1 MADIFHFVEKRY
13 NLRNNS
19 IIQRQANRTVY
30 FGNSFIIIGIFLKSF
45 GTLKYVTNCIQNAC
59 FSLDDAQ
66 GVTMPKMEK
75 LLIMDLITLR
85 VYKKQTLMI
94 LVPQH
99 QLQMTLFK
107 NLKHLDC

>member
-1 MADIFHFVEKRY
+1 M
-13 NLRNNS
+13 L
-19 IIQRQANRTVY
+19 
-30 FGNSFIIIGIFLKSF
+30 
-45 GTLKYVTNCIQNAC
+45 
-59 FSLDDAQ
+59 
-66 GVTMPKMEK
+66 KMEK

-94 LVPQH
+94 LVLQH